1 MSEGT
6 IPLATLISDLAGKPI
21 CKNLYKKIY
30 TSIKQYTQTRLLN

>member
-21 CKNLYKKIY
+21 YKPFYKKIHKY
-30 TSIKQYTQTRLLN
+30 QTIYSDTTP